1 MPVSAIVVWV
11 AGWWVAVGVIGVLI
25 TYAAITHDPQKSAGL
40 DQALQEIVQQP
51 YGPVLLGLVA
61 VGIACYGVFA
71 FARARHLD
79 R

>member
-1 MPVSAIVVWV
+1 M
-11 AGWWVAVGVIGVLI
+11 VIGGLFV
-25 TYAAITHDPQKSAGL
+25 YAAVTHDAQKSAGL
-40 DQALQEIVQQP
+40 DQALQKIVQQP
-51 YGPVLLGLVA
+51 FGQILLALVA